1 MSRILVAAV
10 AIVLAGPLTVLAQ
23 PGSAAR
29 SVEPFKVGTFVI
41 GNMPTTGLVLR
52 DAFVVDLVQANAAL
66 EKTRSFPARRIP
78 SDMVDLID
86 EYENG
91 VKGRLYAIVNELVQ
105 SKALDANRPAYVRE
119 LSQVKTLARHPRPR

>member
-10 AIVLAGPLTVLAQ
+10 ALVLAGPLAVLAQ

-41 GNMPTTGLVLR
+41 GNMQTTGLVLR

-78 SDMVDLID
+78 SDMVDLIG

-91 VKGRLYAIVNELVQ
+91 VKGRLYEIVNELVQ
-105 SKALDANRPAYVRE
+105 SEALDANRPAYVRE